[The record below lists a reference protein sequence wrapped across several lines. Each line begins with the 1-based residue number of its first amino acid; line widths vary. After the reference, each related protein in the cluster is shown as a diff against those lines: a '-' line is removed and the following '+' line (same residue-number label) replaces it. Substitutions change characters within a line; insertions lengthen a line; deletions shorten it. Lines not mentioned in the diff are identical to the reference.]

1 MSTSTSLPD
10 HTDVENPLGL
20 YLAALHA
27 GERRQAID
35 VAVSLLQQGISAE
48 RVVTDLLARAQAEV
62 GQGWQEARW
71 SVAAE
76 HRASAIT
83 ESALL
88 AVISSAMRA
97 PGAVEEGIRGRVVIS
112 CSEGEWHMLPAQMAT
127 EVLRLRGADVS
138 FIGPSV
144 PADELAGFIGDD
156 PPAAVAI
163 TCSMS
168 MSLVGAWRSISA
180 LRALGMTVVCGGRGF
195 GPDGRWGLA
204 LGADCWAPDFSVG
217 ADLMLSAVHE
227 PAPAPR
233 EAAGTEDAVT
243 EVRLLRRDHETLV
256 EQATQAAFLL
266 WPRIRKSDAAMRA
279 TRDDLAF
286 TLQIVAAAT
295 LVEDRELVVDYIRWF
310 EKVLTARTLPIAFV
324 PSAFDLL
331 LDVLPLGLPRARE
344 MAQYGRDS
352 CAGSTLDTEYSPESS

>member
-1 MSTSTSLPD
+1 MSSSISPSD
-10 HTDVENPLGL
+10 RTDVENCLGL
-20 YLAALHA
+20 YLAAVHA

-35 VAVSLLQQGISAE
+35 VAISLLQHGVSAE
-48 RVVTDLLARAQAEV
+48 RVVTDLLARAQAEI

-71 SVAAE
+71 SIATE

-97 PGAVEEGIRGRVVIS
+97 PGAVEEGTRGRVVIA

-127 EVLRLRGADVS
+127 EVMRLRGADVS

-156 PPAAVAI
+156 PPGAVAI
-163 TCSMS
+163 TCSMP
-168 MSLVGAWRSISA
+168 MSLVGASRSISA

-204 LGADCWAPDFSVG
+204 LGADHWAPDFSVG
-217 ADLMLSAVHE
+217 ADIMLSAVDR

-233 EAAGTEDAVT
+233 GAAGPEEAVT

-256 EQATQAAFLL
+256 EQATQAAFLR
-266 WPRIRKSDAAMRA
+266 WPRIRHSDVAMRA
-279 TRDDLAF
+279 TRDDMAF
-286 TLQIVAAAT
+286 TLQVIAAAT
-295 LVEDRELVVDYIRWF
+295 LVDDRDLVTDYIRWF
-310 EKVLTARTLPIAFV
+310 ETVLTARKLPMAFV

-331 LDVLPLGLPRARE
+331 LGILPFELPRARE
-344 MAQYGRDS
+344 MARSGRGACTESSLETGYG
-352 CAGSTLDTEYSPESS
+352 PEST